1 MSEGPLLP
9 RGAAVGKTLAASVIN
24 GNCGPLVL
32 PSLVVVLFLVFDFL
46 RLAEVVWDF
55 GGISRLLPFF
65 LSTVFGRFGSVSTT
79 EVPPW
84 VPLFST
90 VSLGVGRRSSSQSTS
105 WGLDLGGLGFVSFNR
120 TSFDPEGWGGGAF
133 SFWRPK
139 LVRPYSEVAGS
150 FTVALPPVPGL
161 IGADEPRDGF
171 MVAIIIHSE
180 SEHGDRM

>member
-9 RGAAVGKTLAASVIN
+9 RGATGGKTLAASVIN

-46 RLAEVVWDF
+46 RLAEVVWGF
-55 GGISRLLPFF
+55 GGIARLLPFF
-65 LSTVFGRFGSVSTT
+65 LSTVFNRFGSVSAT

-84 VPLFST
+84 VALFST
-90 VSLGVGRRSSSQSTS
+90 VSFGVGRRSSSQSTS

-120 TSFDPEGWGGGAF
+120 TIFDSEGWGGGAF
-133 SFWRPK
+133 GFWRPE

-150 FTVALPPVPGL
+150 LTAALLPVSGL
-161 IGADEPRDGF
+161 IGADEPRAGF
-171 MVAIIIHSE
+171 MVAIIIHLE
-180 SEHGDRM
+180 SEHEDGM